1 MKEIFVFGA
10 GASHASAGTPLGKDL
25 VWKYIQVE
33 EDRDRLEDLF
43 CFVRSK
49 PELKKYVVPLRR
61 MLNTGYLEVLQV
73 DKEHNIDELMK
84 DLHKEVNSESV
95 RLIKRLA
102 VKHIV
107 ESRNGRGNA
116 LYREFGKRMSG
127 KSASDVCIIS
137 LNFDCWLREEF
148 KENNVY
154 KKVCFDYLLKFQN
167 IDPSRKFYKN
177 NQGRGIPLIKL
188 NGSMDWAFNRKTEK
202 IKLLHRDIRA
212 TDYFSEEKQDDG
224 VEPHIFLPYQ
234 QKDEL
239 MKPLWE
245 RAKKELRGAE
255 KITIIGYSFPCY
267 DKDIIKLFVE
277 NVGSGVKLEVVDYVD
292 DRERPQRKE
301 KRRNEIQ
308 DRYKEEKLFF
318 KNDIKFNFDG
328 FERYMDA
335 MQ

>member
-1 MKEIFVFGA
+1 MDKWLNQLFMLLKSPVGEAEIPDVKP
-10 GASHASAGTPLGKDL
+10 PLSVVDS
-25 VWKYIQVE
+25 Q
-33 EDRDRLEDLF
+33 
-43 CFVRSK
+43 
-49 PELKKYVVPLRR
+49 ELGFFF
-61 MLNTGYLEVLQV
+61 T
-73 DKEHNIDELMK
+73 
-84 DLHKEVNSESV
+84 
-95 RLIKRLA
+95 KRLA

-107 ESRNGRGNA
+107 ESGNGRGNA

-127 KSASDVCIIS
+127 KLASDVCIIS

-188 NGSMDWAFNRKTEK
+188 NGSMDWAFNRETEK

-212 TDYFSEEKQDDG
+212 TDYFSEKKQDDG

-245 RAKKELRGAE
+245 RAKKELSEAD
-255 KITIIGYSFPCY
+255 KITIIGYSFPPY
-267 DKDIIKLFVE
+267 DQKEVFELFE
-277 NVGSGVKLEVVDYVD
+277 NVNPRAAWEVIDYEENP
-292 DRERPQRKE
+292 RHKEERKI
-301 KRRNEIQ
+301 EIQ
-308 DRYKEEKLFF
+308 NKYQRWFPKIQKLQ
-318 KNDIKFNFDG
+318 KLTINVDG
-328 FERYMDA
+328 FEKYIQLMEQSSAEKGISSRITKHYA
-335 MQ
+335 KF